1 MTYVMSMKEILH
13 IHNICHVMIM
23 SCRCHVSLMHTPSIV
38 LPFFLQIN
46 FYSLHVNAKVT
57 QKKWTET
64 TGQLSI
70 QDKLGI
76 IHVSKE

>member
-1 MTYVMSMKEILH
+1 MLVL
-13 IHNICHVMIM
+13 C
-23 SCRCHVSLMHTPSIV
+23 TPLQVV
-38 LPFFLQIN
+38 LPFFFLQIN

-70 QDKLGI
+70 QDKQGI

>member
-1 MTYVMSMKEILH
+1 
-13 IHNICHVMIM
+13 
-23 SCRCHVSLMHTPSIV
+23 MHTPSIV

-57 QKKWTET
+57 QKNET
-64 TGQLSI
+64 TGQMSI